1 MIAAI
6 LFDIGGPIDTESA
19 GENFIDGAIRESFEE
34 MGVAVDDES
43 YAAAGK
49 AAVEC
54 FAPNAYE
61 AIIWRLAGRDR
72 AAAEKAWRSVLNR
85 ARGAETFELRP
96 GILELLTALSKR
108 GLKLGLVANQPQ
120 GVIGHLRAE
129 GLLDRFDY
137 YEVSGDHG
145 FRKPDPRIFLR
156 ACDGLGEDPA
166 SCVMIG
172 DRIDNDIAPAKRLG
186 MATILFRSG
195 RHAAQQPRSWLEVPD
210 AEVGD
215 VKGLQDALWRIVGI
229 GDAG

>member
-6 LFDIGGPIDTESA
+6 LFDIGGPIDTELA
-19 GENFIDGAIRESFEE
+19 GENFIDAAIRDSLEE
-34 MGVAVDDES
+34 TGVAVDDDS

-72 AAAEKAWRSVLNR
+72 AAAEKAWRSVLSR
-85 ARGAETFELRP
+85 ARDAETFELRP
-96 GILELLTALSKR
+96 DIPELLTDLGRR

-120 GVIGHLRAE
+120 GVIGHLRAA

-145 FRKPDPRIFLR
+145 YRKPDPRIFLR
-156 ACDGLGEDPA
+156 ACDALGEDPA
-166 SCVMIG
+166 SCLMIG
-172 DRIDNDIAPAKRLG
+172 DRIDNDIVPAKRLG
-186 MATILFRSG
+186 MATILFRTD

-229 GDAG
+229 GGGG